1 MALLV
6 YSNANTMLFPYF
18 EQGNLNRLYDQRMP
32 SFLAPP
38 AVAKTVIP
46 LFLCPSNSKPNL
58 LDLPQFAPLDLPV
71 GATYAV
77 TDYVYC
83 KGPNDAWCLPPSK
96 MPVQERGVF
105 FWNSSTR
112 IADIRDGSSN
122 TAAMGEGAGGAQ
134 WPVCRGAGCTTPY
147 PGPSGPTPATG
158 LWFIGTP
165 GNPLLESLGYITGSI
180 WGSTVERPNKSPVT
194 DSYADGPG
202 NFDNCDCS
210 VNGGPHST
218 ANFRGDHP
226 GGLQFLFSDGSV
238 HFVQEAIDMQAYRR
252 LSTIAE
258 GVP

>member
-1 MALLV
+1 MDRSQPPRSAFTIVELLVVIAIVGILLALLLPAVQAAREAARRIQCGNNLKQFGLALHNYHASHRSFPPGVVFDPMALLV
-6 YSNANTMLFPYF
+6 YSNANMMLFPYF

-71 GATYAV
+71 GTTYAV

-147 PGPSGPTPATG
+147 PGP
-158 LWFIGTP
+158 L
-165 GNPLLESLGYITGSI
+165 SLVSQ
-180 WGSTVERPNKSPVT
+180 VLRQRNK
-194 DSYADGPG
+194 A
-202 NFDNCDCS
+202 
-210 VNGGPHST
+210 
-218 ANFRGDHP
+218 
-226 GGLQFLFSDGSV
+226 
-238 HFVQEAIDMQAYRR
+238 
-252 LSTIAE
+252 
-258 GVP
+258 